1 MRIKEGVVF
10 NLLAQLVF
18 GLCLAAPFLPGWGGA
33 QAQDELVFLDPG
45 VSDAVALERASAGA
59 ELVRLDPWRD
69 PLVQMAEA
77 LEGRQGVTR
86 LHVITHGAPG
96 QLMFAAG
103 NVDLDVLSRS
113 DAALARLS
121 NALPDNADVRLYACN
136 LAQGDEGAAFTNAFA
151 DALGVNL
158 AASTTLTGAADA
170 GGDWVLEWSQG
181 ELAMSTVHQALFR
194 SGYRALLAPIGAPVT
209 IDFTGLADNPT
220 GVRVRTYS
228 SFVFTYSTPN
238 DLAEWIELDNSGE
251 GNSAAIAAQFLD
263 ATPSAGQIRIAHT
276 VAGTTFDLNSFWYK
290 NAFAEYQIASIE
302 GFRGGVSQGVQAG
315 GPFTS
320 TTGATINLGA
330 NFNNVDEV
338 VLTSD
343 GDGFSVTLDSFNFG
357 IPADTTAPRI
367 TSIVR
372 QTPAAAVTNAD
383 SLTFRVTFDEG
394 VQNVTGDDF
403 AASGVTGESLG
414 VVAQSATVY
423 DVTVSGGDTAS
434 FSGAVGLSLAGGQ
447 NITDL
452 AALPNALTN
461 TTPTG
466 ANESYT
472 VDNTAPAAPSTP
484 DLAAGSDT
492 GASSSDDI
500 TNDTTPTFTG
510 TSEANAT
517 INVSSN
523 VDGAIGS
530 ATADGSGNWSVTAG
544 SALTEGTHTI
554 TATATDSA
562 GNVSSASSGL
572 SITLDTTAPDINSIT
587 RLTPT
592 GQTIGTSTANVGFRV
607 TYSEAVAGSNQADY
621 AFQNVSGTAA
631 GSVSSYGTSSATQI
645 NVQLGTLSGDG
656 DFSISLNGGH
666 GITDTAGNALSS
678 TTPTG
683 VREVFTRD
691 GTAPSTTSFVR
702 DTPAG
707 ALTSAD
713 TLVFTANYSE
723 TVSGVDTSDFVVSG
737 TSATVQSV
745 SAASGTSI
753 DITVSGG
760 DLASYNGTVG
770 LNYAASPSIADAAGN
785 ALPNTEPS
793 TDETYTLDNTA
804 PSGYSVTLDQDPVNS
819 GNEGAASFTFA
830 GAEVSA
836 AYNYTIS
843 SSGGG
848 TNVTGSG
855 TISGATDQITG
866 IDVSGLG
873 DGTLT
878 LSVTLTDGAGNAG
891 SAATDTT
898 TKESQPPQVNSIA
911 VSGSPAGNATSVDF
925 TVTFSEAAQN
935 ISTDDFSL
943 TTTGSASGS
952 IASVS
957 SATGTTVTVTVNTI
971 SGDGTIRLDLD
982 AATNIQDASGNTGP
996 DAYTSGATHTVDNT
1010 APPAF
1015 NVAFVD
1021 SQIIQAN
1028 ETSTDIRFTTAEVG
1042 TTYAYSISSSG
1053 GGSPVTGTA
1062 AISTSTQNV
1071 TVNVSSLGDGTLTLT
1086 ATLTDD
1092 AGNVTNQSSPDTIVK
1107 ETDVPAFSVAFSPSS
1122 VLTGGTSTMTFTI
1135 DNSAVSLTA
1144 TALDFTNNLPAGLTV
1159 ATTPNASTTCTGG
1172 TLTATGGA
1180 GSITYTGGSVT
1191 TGTSCTVS
1199 ADVTPS
1205 SAGSL
1210 ANTSG
1215 ALTSSVGNSGT
1226 ASATLTATQPS
1237 LTVDDPSVT
1246 EGDTGTA
1253 NLTFTVTLAPA
1264 SSQTVTVDYATSNGS
1279 ATVGSDYTAATGT
1292 LTFNPSVTTQTVS
1305 IVVSGDAVIEP
1316 DETVVLTLS
1325 NPSNATIGDA
1335 TGTGAI
1341 TTDDVQP
1348 ADTTAPTLE
1357 MVNRSTPADE
1367 RTNADSLTWLLDFSE
1382 AVVDLDAADFAVTG
1396 STAGVTGV
1404 SGSGELYQVTVS
1416 GGDLADYD
1424 GVVGLQLS
1432 NPTIEDLGGNDLEGG
1447 LPSGAETYL
1456 LDNTGP
1462 VATLSSDLT
1471 GDVTDPF
1478 TVRVAFDEA
1487 VTGLELSDF
1496 SLTNASVS
1504 ALQTAGENEFTVLVT
1519 PGSSGTLSVGLAA
1532 ATVTDAL
1539 GNENLESETLT
1550 YETDSTAPILSSIQ
1564 RDVDPVTSRDSVS
1577 WTVTFSEDVTG
1588 ATSSAFSLYGG
1599 TSAMVSVSGSGKSYQ
1614 VTASG
1619 GTLANHNGVIE
1630 LVIADPGAIQDA
1642 SGNAYEGGAPSGA
1655 NQSEILMDNT
1665 APVATL
1671 STDADANAATFNVS
1685 VLFSEEVTG
1694 FTLDDVEVKNATT
1707 DVLVAISSREYTI
1720 AVTPQR
1726 NGDLTLKV
1734 KSGAVQDVAGLS
1746 NAESNTLTLQID
1758 TIHPSLSS
1766 IQRDV
1771 DPVTSRDSVSWTV
1784 TFSED
1789 VTGVSSSVFGLSGG
1803 SGATVSVSGSGAR
1816 YEVTASG
1823 GSLADYEGVIT
1834 LSISDAGAIKD
1845 AAGNAYEGGAPTG
1858 ANEADIRIDN
1868 TSPVVTLSTQADTVG
1883 ATFDVTVTFSEA
1895 VDGFS
1900 SADVEIT
1907 NASIGAPVAV
1917 SAREFTL
1924 SVTPQSNGS
1933 VTLKVKAD
1941 AVQDAAGL
1949 TNAQSNTLTVET
1961 DTIAPVIENIVAGT
1975 ELVTKAD
1982 ALSWTVEFSETVTG
1996 VDASDF
2002 TLEGASGVSFSV
2014 TGSEASYEVTA
2025 SGGDL
2030 ADLDGEVQLQ
2040 LVLPSD
2046 IVDVWDNAFAGEG
2059 PTNTDES
2066 RIELDNSGPTP
2077 TLSTPE
2083 EEVVGAF
2090 TLTIAFDEDVSDLSA
2105 SALTVENGAATG
2117 LTRVDSQ
2124 TYTVSIQP
2132 ECVGEITMTVAEGA
2146 VQDGLGNPSSEAT
2159 LSVQAVSEVQEVAV
2173 SIDLSESNPVSQIV
2187 TLPLTNPGRARLPFQ
2202 SRVSI
2207 GWLEPVVSD
2216 GVIPSMGSFDFQV
2229 RVTEKALELDPGVYQ
2244 GDVTVFT
2251 TVSGSSSASRS
2262 GMSAPM
2268 ATEEIVIAIIPV
2280 TLTVT
2285 TQNGTV
2291 QLVTTTP
2298 SGISGDVDVSFS
2310 SNVDVFNDVALTT
2323 VSGLA
2328 QTSVEDLES
2337 GRVDVTQ
2344 NLPAGWRVESIS
2356 CTGDLDGGS
2365 QANVET
2371 GSIQIDLDPNENLVC
2386 TFENVRDED
2395 LVQLA
2400 TQRAIRN
2407 FMLRRADRLIDSAPD
2422 LSTRLSAR
2430 EGMGAGEYSAN
2441 MDDGR
2446 YTMSLTASLAGAR
2459 NQAKARHSDAPGM
2472 PSHMRDN
2479 VGRLDVW
2486 LSAELSGVTDNRAGE
2501 RAESDFGVAQLG
2513 VDWAVSDDLLV
2524 GGMVQ
2529 LDWMDETA
2537 REVFAEAGAIAGAR
2551 VDGEGWMA
2559 GPYMVWRVA
2568 DGVILDS
2575 MALYG
2580 MSSNTVNPLG
2590 LYEDEFDTDRW
2601 MLQANLTGEYGR
2613 GAFVV
2618 RPQATLTHFEETQD
2632 GYTDS
2637 LGIVIP
2643 SQSIALGRLAAGPEL
2658 IWRQDSASGARWE
2671 LRSKLRAVWDY
2682 QPADLL
2688 SETGTFMN
2696 SEADVRADGEIGI
2709 AATLQNGAVFELS
2722 VGMSGIGQ
2730 DDFEANTA
2738 RFQLRYPLSLGH

>member
-1 MRIKEGVVF
+1 MTGFVF
-10 NLLAQLVF
+10 RDKLLSWCRQAVGLLALWLVTI
-18 GLCLAAPFLPGWGGA
+18 AAA
-33 QAQDELVFLDPG
+33 QAQTIDFSGDG
-45 VSDAVALERASAGA
+45 FTG
-59 ELVRLDPWRD
+59 
-69 PLVQMAEA
+69 
-77 LEGRQGVTR
+77 
-86 LHVITHGAPG
+86 
-96 QLMFAAG
+96 
-103 NVDLDVLSRS
+103 
-113 DAALARLS
+113 ARLAGDYTS
-121 NALPDNADVRLYACN
+121 GNIRISYANSFGDNFIGSTSGGS
-136 LAQGDEGAAFTNAFA
+136 GDGPSLFA
-151 DALGVNL
+151 DAFDDPFETITIETIDGAEFDLQSFYVNDDML
-158 AASTTLTGAADA
+158 NA
-170 GGDWVLEWSQG
+170 GISRID
-181 ELAMSTVHQALFR
+181 
-194 SGYRALLAPIGAPVT
+194 GYRDG
-209 IDFTGLADNPT
+209 
-220 GVRVRTYS
+220 S
-228 SFVFTYSTPN
+228 S
-238 DLAEWIELDNSGE
+238 
-251 GNSAAIAAQFLD
+251 
-263 ATPSAGQIRIAHT
+263 
-276 VAGTTFDLNSFWYK
+276 VAG
-290 NAFAEYQIASIE
+290 AS
-302 GFRGGVSQGVQAG
+302 V
-315 GPFTS
+315 
-320 TTGATINLGA
+320 TTGIPAAGTVTLPDS
-330 NFNNVDEV
+330 FENVDRV
-338 VLTSD
+338 VLTSSAAE
-343 GDGFSVTLDSFNFG
+343 GFWLYIDDIMYGPAVA
-357 IPADTTAPRI
+357 ADTDAPVVQ
-367 TSIVR
+367 SI
-372 QTPAAAVTNAD
+372 
-383 SLTFRVTFDEG
+383 
-394 VQNVTGDDF
+394 
-403 AASGVTGESLG
+403 
-414 VVAQSATVY
+414 
-423 DVTVSGGDTAS
+423 TVSGSPAANAASMSFVVDFDEDVNNADIDDFTLTTVSGTAS
-434 FSGAVGLSLAGGQ
+434 GSIASVSSSSGDPITVTVNSIAGTGVLRLDLDGST
-447 NITDL
+447 NIAD
-452 AALPNALTN
+452 
-461 TTPTG
+461 G
-466 ANESYT
+466 AGNSGPSAYSSGSTHT
-472 VDNTAPAAPSTP
+472 VDRDAPAAPSTP
-484 DLAAGSDT
+484 DMTAGTDA
-492 GASSSDDI
+492 GASSTDNI
-500 TNDTTPTFTG
+500 TSDTTPTFTG

-517 INVSSN
+517 ITVSSS
-523 VDGAIGS
+523 ASGS
-530 ATADGSGNWSVTAG
+530 LGTTTADGSGNWTFTPGSAMVNGSQTITATATDAAGNASAASSGLSIEIDAITPAAPGAPDMTADTDLGVSSSDNITSDTTPTFSGLAAANATITVISSQDGTLGTATSNGSGLWTYTAG
-544 SALTEGTHTI
+544 SALSSGSHNI

-562 GNVSSASSGL
+562 GNTSSASSAL
-572 SITLDTTAPDINSIT
+572 AIEIDTTAPTITSIA
-587 RLTPT
+587 RQTPGVEVT
-592 GQTIGTSTANVGFRV
+592 NADSVTFRITFSDAVANVDS
-607 TYSEAVAGSNQADY
+607 T
-621 AFQNVSGTAA
+621 
-631 GSVSSYGTSSATQI
+631 
-645 NVQLGTLSGDG
+645 
-656 DFSISLNGGH
+656 DF
-666 GITDTAGNALSS
+666 
-678 TTPTG
+678 
-683 VREVFTRD
+683 
-691 GTAPSTTSFVR
+691 
-702 DTPAG
+702 
-707 ALTSAD
+707 
-713 TLVFTANYSE
+713 
-723 TVSGVDTSDFVVSG
+723 
-737 TSATVQSV
+737 
-745 SAASGTSI
+745 AASGPSGATFGVAQNSTSVY

-760 DLASYNGTVG
+760 DMAGLSATVDLGLAGGQNISD
-770 LNYAASPSIADAAGN
+770 LAGN
-785 ALPNTEPS
+785 VISNTTPGSEQ
-793 TDETYTLDNTA
+793 TYTLDNTA
-804 PSGYSVTLDQDPVNS
+804 PSGYLVILDDDPVTVANQT
-819 GNEGAASFTFA
+819 ATSFTFA
-830 GAEVSA
+830 GAEVGAGYS
-836 AYNYTIS
+836 YTLT
-843 SSGGG
+843 SSGGA
-848 TNVTGSG
+848 GSVANTG
-855 TISGATDQITG
+855 TISTATDQISG
-866 IDVSGLG
+866 IDVSGLP

-878 LSVTLTDGAGNAG
+878 LSVTLTDTAGNTG
-891 SAATDTT
+891 TAATDTA
-898 TKESQPPQVNSIA
+898 TKEAQPPQINSITVA
-911 VSGSPAGNATSVDF
+911 GSPLGSATSVDF
-925 TVTFSEAAQN
+925 TVAFTEAAQN
-935 ISTDDFSL
+935 ISTDDFAL
-943 TTTGSASGS
+943 TTTGTAAGT

-957 SATGTTVTVTVNTI
+957 SATGATVTVTVNAI

-982 AATNIQDASGNTGP
+982 AATNIQDASGNSGP
-996 DAYTSGATHTVDNT
+996 NAYTSGAAHTVDNT

-1053 GGSPVTGTA
+1053 GGAPVTGTA

-1180 GSITYTGGSVT
+1180 GSISYSGGSVT

-1246 EGDTGTA
+1246 EGDAGTA

-1264 SSQTVTVDYATSNGS
+1264 SSQTVTVDYATSDGT
-1279 ATVGSDYTAATGT
+1279 ATAGSDYTAATGT

-1305 IVVSGDAVIEP
+1305 VVVSGDGVIEP

-1335 TGTGAI
+1335 TGTGTI

-1432 NPTIEDLGGNDLEGG
+1432 NPTIEDLSGNDLAGG

-1462 VATLSSDLT
+1462 VAILSSDLN
-1471 GDVTDPF
+1471 GDATDPF
-1478 TVRVAFDEA
+1478 TVRVAFDEV

-1496 SLTNASVS
+1496 TLTNASVS
-1504 ALQTAGENEFTVLVT
+1504 ALQTAGENEYTVLVT

-1539 GNENLESETLT
+1539 GNENPESETLT

-1588 ATSSAFSLYGG
+1588 VSSSAF
-1599 TSAMVSVSGSGKSYQ
+1599 A
-1614 VTASG
+1614 
-1619 GTLANHNGVIE
+1619 
-1630 LVIADPGAIQDA
+1630 
-1642 SGNAYEGGAPSGA
+1642 
-1655 NQSEILMDNT
+1655 
-1665 APVATL
+1665 
-1671 STDADANAATFNVS
+1671 
-1685 VLFSEEVTG
+1685 
-1694 FTLDDVEVKNATT
+1694 
-1707 DVLVAISSREYTI
+1707 
-1720 AVTPQR
+1720 
-1726 NGDLTLKV
+1726 
-1734 KSGAVQDVAGLS
+1734 
-1746 NAESNTLTLQID
+1746 
-1758 TIHPSLSS
+1758 
-1766 IQRDV
+1766 
-1771 DPVTSRDSVSWTV
+1771 
-1784 TFSED
+1784 
-1789 VTGVSSSVFGLSGG
+1789 LSGG

-1816 YEVTASG
+1816 YEVTVSG

-1845 AAGNAYEGGAPTG
+1845 AAGNAYAGRAPTG

-1868 TSPVVTLSTQADTVG
+1868 TSPVVTLSTQADTVS

-1907 NASIGAPVAV
+1907 NASIDAPVTV
-1917 SAREFTL
+1917 SAREYTL
-1924 SVTPQSNGS
+1924 AVTPQSNGS
-1933 VTLKVKAD
+1933 VTLKVKAG

-1975 ELVTKAD
+1975 DLVTKAD

-2002 TLEGASGVSFSV
+2002 TLEGASGVSFTV

-2105 SALTVENGAATG
+2105 SALTVQNGTETG

-2124 TYTVSIQP
+2124 TYTVSVQP
-2132 ECVGEITMTVAEGA
+2132 EGVGEITMTVAEGA

-2159 LSVQAVSEVQEVAV
+2159 LSVQAVSEVQEVEV
-2173 SIDLSESNPVSQIV
+2173 SIDLSESNPTGQIV
-2187 TLPLTNPGRARLPFQ
+2187 TMPLTNPGRKRLPFQ
-2202 SRVSI
+2202 SRVTV

-2216 GVIPSMGSFDFQV
+2216 GVIPSLGSLDYQV
-2229 RVTEKALELDPGVYQ
+2229 RVTQQAQELDPGVYQ
-2244 GDVTVFT
+2244 GEVIVFT

-2268 ATEEIVIAIIPV
+2268 ATQEVVIATIPV

-2344 NLPAGWRVESIS
+2344 TLPAGWRVESIS

-2430 EGMGAGEYSAN
+2430 DGMGAGEYSAN

-2472 PSHMRDN
+2472 PSRMRDD

-2696 SEADVRADGEIGI
+2696 SESDVRADGEIGI

-2738 RFQLRYPLSLGH
+2738 RFQLRVPLSMGR